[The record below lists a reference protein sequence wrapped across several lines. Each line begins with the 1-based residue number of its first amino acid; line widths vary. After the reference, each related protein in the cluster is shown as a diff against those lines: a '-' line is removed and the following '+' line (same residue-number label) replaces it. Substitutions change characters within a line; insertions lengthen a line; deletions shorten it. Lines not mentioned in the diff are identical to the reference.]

1 MKSIDVLIDRINKVL
16 ADRRKDIEEREKQ
29 LEDAKTASEQASE
42 LLSSA
47 IDTGDTNVYG
57 KAKADKAKAEDAIE
71 LYTKRLAKLKESPL
85 ITKEEYEKYSQN
97 VHAELAEMTARHR
110 REVVEIIDKLIA
122 IREEER
128 IQFEKGNDALKRW
141 QHEVY
146 HDADRPRND
155 SGRVM
160 PGKENRVTDFAVC
173 ELIGWILDNGT
184 YQAFKKEYDRQEADA

>member
-1 MKSIDVLIDRINKVL
+1 MKSIDILIDRINKVL
-16 ADRRKDIEEREKQ
+16 ADRSKDIEERENQ
-29 LEDAKTASEQASE
+29 LREAQTASEQASE
-42 LLSSA
+42 MLSSA

-71 LYTKRLAKLKESPL
+71 LYTKRLARLKESPL

-97 VHAELAEMTARHR
+97 VHAELAEMTARHK
-110 REVVEIIDKLIA
+110 REVVEIIDKLIT

-146 HDADRPRND
+146 RDADKIRND
-155 SGRVM
+155 MGKIIG
-160 PGKENRVTDFAVC
+160 GKENRFNDFAVS
-173 ELIGWILDNGT
+173 ELIGWIEDNGT
-184 YQAFKKEYDRQEADA
+184 YQAFKKEYDRQAEA

>member
-16 ADRRKDIEEREKQ
+16 AERRKDIEERENQ
-29 LEDAKTASEQASE
+29 LREAETASAQASE

-47 IDTGDTNVYG
+47 IDTGDTKVYG
-57 KAKADKAKAEDAIE
+57 EAKRKKAQAEDDIE
-71 LYTKRLAKLKESPL
+71 LYTKRLARLKESPL

-146 HDADRPRND
+146 HDADRLRYDN
-155 SGRVM
+155 GKVM
-160 PGKENRVTDFAVC
+160 PGNVNRFNDCAVS
-173 ELIGWILDNGT
+173 ELIGWIEDNGT
-184 YQAFKKEYDRQEADA
+184 YQAFKKEYDRQAEA